1 MAEVRF
7 GSILLKK
14 SFGGRGRNFL
24 EPLMRFVRSDV
35 RGHVASRKNDHGLS
49 HRRWGASQRWSCPK
63 ISICEIFGIVRFST
77 FSTPSVNFGR
87 QLASAQCRLCPQERT
102 SSARPAMSEKCQQR
116 KWPASLDHLVGAEQD
131 GSWHVKSE

>member
-1 MAEVRF
+1 MAEVCF

-14 SFGGRGRNFL
+14 SFGGGGRNFL

-35 RGHVASRKNDHGLS
+35 RGHVASQKNDHGLS

-77 FSTPSVNFGR
+77 FST
-87 QLASAQCRLCPQERT
+87 ASTHNGSGPLV
-102 SSARPAMSEKCQQR
+102 QQR
-116 KWPASLDHLVGAEQD
+116 SDML
-131 GSWHVKSE
+131 